1 MLARFKMP
9 YPELRKA
16 IEDLDESILT
26 VDNLT
31 ALKQYIPQPDE
42 ISALNETE
50 GPPTSLSY
58 FPVSPLLTDA
68 TYHAPTDQTNL
79 SAPDKYFLEIS
90 KISNLGPRLECMFT
104 KGTFAKK
111 AETVDAVRPIHRNKS
126 ILSHNLT
133 LDLALL
139 LDL

>member
-9 YPELRKA
+9 YSELRKA

-50 GPPTSLSY
+50 GTR
-58 FPVSPLLTDA
+58 SP
-68 TYHAPTDQTNL
+68 
-79 SAPDKYFLEIS
+79 S
-90 KISNLGPRLECMFT
+90 
-104 KGTFAKK
+104 
-111 AETVDAVRPIHRNKS
+111 
-126 ILSHNLT
+126 
-133 LDLALL
+133 
-139 LDL
+139 